1 MRMYQIKCTRGGVS
15 AGAAGALHP
24 RFFRNT
30 IICTR
35 GLLLNTLNSGLV
47 LWGLIVLA
55 FQEMKEE
62 GQILEKNN
70 LMMKSAKFFTIK
82 IEYLYLTALHCS
94 NIGSG

>member
-1 MRMYQIKCTRGGVS
+1 MN
-15 AGAAGALHP
+15 L
-24 RFFRNT
+24 
-30 IICTR
+30 
-35 GLLLNTLNSGLV
+35 
-47 LWGLIVLA
+47 

-70 LMMKSAKFFTIK
+70 LMMNSAKFFTIK